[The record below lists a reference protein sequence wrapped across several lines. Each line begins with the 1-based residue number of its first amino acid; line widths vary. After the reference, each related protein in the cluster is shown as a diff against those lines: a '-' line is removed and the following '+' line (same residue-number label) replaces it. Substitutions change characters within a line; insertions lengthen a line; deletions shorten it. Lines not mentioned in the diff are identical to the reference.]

1 MVCQYGGFYDGGS
14 FATHYNGRKGRE
26 DILHWEVGSG
36 REDISCETE
45 GRIKEG
51 RYIVTGGRE
60 PRRGKLCEMRKLSWE
75 LRERARADRHKHK
88 LPPPRRCCRCRC
100 RQLILTTGELC
111 NNSISIFLQCFF
123 RGILCNT
130 NLRCNISTFFN
141 TFQEDFDQMLN
152 FSSRCNTRCST
163 LQHIQVDATLH

>member
-14 FATHYNGRKGRE
+14 FATYYNGRKGRE

-60 PRRGKLCEMRKLSWE
+60 PRGGKLCEMRKLSWE
-75 LRERARADRHKHK
+75 LRE
-88 LPPPRRCCRCRC
+88 
-100 RQLILTTGELC
+100 
-111 NNSISIFLQCFF
+111 
-123 RGILCNT
+123 
-130 NLRCNISTFFN
+130 
-141 TFQEDFDQMLN
+141 
-152 FSSRCNTRCST
+152 SSGRPTRTQAAAAAS
-163 LQHIQVDATLH
+163 LLWLWL